1 MKVPAL
7 RVSFTDQDRKE
18 ILERIDQCLASG
30 MVAQGRN
37 VEELESAFATYTGA
51 KHAIAV
57 NSGTSSIEIFMRIHQ
72 VAGKDVLVPTNTFM
86 ATAAS
91 VMLAGGRARLVDT
104 DARTFSINLDA
115 IRKARTKETVGLV
128 VVHIGGIVTP
138 ELPQIR
144 HWCGENGLWLFEDA
158 AHAHGSQ
165 LNGRHAG
172 LFGAAGSYS
181 FFSTKVMTCG
191 EGGMLV
197 TDDDAL
203 AARMR
208 LMRNHG
214 KPEPWVSYH
223 TEFGSNWRM
232 NELAAAVAVVQL
244 RRLDEMIAWREK
256 IASLYTDLLRDT
268 PELTLV
274 LPASR
279 SSWYKYI
286 VLLPRGADR
295 EQVKAGLKERGVSL
309 SGGVYDMPLHQ
320 QPVMKGI
327 SEGDF
332 PVADDVCLRH
342 ICLPLYYG
350 LQPEEARFVVSSLKE
365 VLQLT
370 RPAAGAAQTRA

>member
-7 RVSFTDQDRKE
+7 KVYFSEQDRKE

-37 VEELESAFATYTGA
+37 VEELESAFAAYTGA

-72 VAGKDVLVPTNTFM
+72 VAGREVLVPTNTFM

-91 VMLAGGRARLVDT
+91 VMLAGGRVRLVDT
-104 DARTFSINLDA
+104 DAKTFSISLDA
-115 IRKARTKETVGLV
+115 IRKARTKDTVGVV
-128 VVHIGGIVTP
+128 VVHIGGIITP

-144 HWCGENGLWLFEDA
+144 KWCDENGLWLFEDA
-158 AHAHGSQ
+158 AHAHGSE
-165 LNGRHAG
+165 LNGKRAG

-232 NELAAAVAVVQL
+232 NELAAAVAVVHL

-256 IASLYTDLLRDT
+256 IAALYTELLRDT

-274 LPASR
+274 LPSSR

-286 VLLPRGADR
+286 VLLPPGVDR
-295 EQVKAGLKERGVSL
+295 DRIKAELKERGVSL

-320 QPVMKGI
+320 QPVMKGKA
-327 SEGDF
+327 EGDF

-342 ICLPLYYG
+342 VCLPLYYG
-350 LQPEEARFVVSSLKE
+350 LQPEEARYVVSTLKE
-365 VLQLT
+365 VLQAL
-370 RPAAGAAQTRA
+370 RPATGVAQTRA